1 MATESERTTASGHEE
16 LTQEQTMLESGQ
28 QELDAEAAEQLPAA
42 GMSSAPVLD
51 QKDPVQQTYD
61 EEFAA
66 EAAPI
71 APAAQRTLIQ
81 PEDDRP
87 SVREFRAVE
96 TEEAGKSTGYVG
108 WVAIVLAVASLFV
121 WPAVLGPAAI
131 LLGFISWVQGSRALG
146 IWSVVLGVISFIAY
160 IALVPLYS

>member
-1 MATESERTTASGHEE
+1 MASYDNQVEEQGHEE
-16 LTQEQTMLESGQ
+16 LTKEQTVME
-28 QELDAEAAEQLPAA
+28 
-42 GMSSAPVLD
+42 
-51 QKDPVQQTYD
+51 TYD

-66 EAAPI
+66 EAAAPI
-71 APAAQRTLIQ
+71 THRTLVQ
-81 PEDDRP
+81 PEDERP
-87 SVREFRAVE
+87 DVNEFRDVDTV
-96 TEEAGKSTGYVG
+96 TEKRSAGYVG
-108 WVAIVLAVASLFV
+108 WVAIMLAVASLFV